1 MSAANI
7 SFFFLLQTQLKL
19 YHWQT
24 RSYARHVATDKVLAE
39 LLEHID
45 KYVEVYIGKYGR
57 ERLTKEQATTV
68 VQNMTEAGIV
78 KFVRAAV
85 RHMEGPLVRGLK
97 AGADSDLINM
107 RDEMV
112 AELNQLL
119 YLFTLK

>member
-57 ERLTKEQATTV
+57 ERLTKEQAPTV

-97 AGADSDLINM
+97 AADSDLLSL
-107 RDEMV
+107 RDDIV

>member
-24 RSYARHVATDKVLAE
+24 RNYARHVATDKVLGE

-97 AGADSDLINM
+97 AADDSDLFSL
-107 RDEMV
+107 RDDMV